1 MNTLQIILLI
11 VCSVLAIVFIAIR
24 AKFGGLLGVML
35 KTLASFAFVATA
47 IITMG
52 TYYVDS
58 STRITLS
65 IFTLGFLL
73 GMIGDILLDLKVVY
87 PGNDK
92 YYLNAGM
99 LSFGLGHLAYFSAFS
114 MYAVNKFSTD
124 LLMPILVS
132 VGAGILLTVA
142 IILVSKKMKL
152 EFGDYLIQT
161 IVYSFLLTFMT
172 VYTLILSILGG
183 AMWLG
188 FVGMLLFFLS
198 DIVLSMQYFGGKL
211 ESKLLIIVNHG
222 LYYSAQIVL
231 VAVLMLL

>member
-52 TYYVDS
+52 TNYVDS

-188 FVGMLLFFLS
+188 FVGMLLFFLI

-211 ESKLLIIVNHG
+211 ESKLLIIVNPG

>member
-47 IITMG
+47 ILTMG
-52 TYYVDS
+52 TNYVDS

-124 LLMPILVS
+124 LLMPILV
-132 VGAGILLTVA
+132 
-142 IILVSKKMKL
+142 
-152 EFGDYLIQT
+152 
-161 IVYSFLLTFMT
+161 
-172 VYTLILSILGG
+172 
-183 AMWLG
+183 
-188 FVGMLLFFLS
+188 
-198 DIVLSMQYFGGKL
+198 
-211 ESKLLIIVNHG
+211 
-222 LYYSAQIVL
+222 
-231 VAVLMLL
+231 

>member
-47 IITMG
+47 ILTMG
-52 TYYVDS
+52 TNYVDS

-114 MYAVNKFSTD
+114 MYAVSNFSTD

-198 DIVLSMQYFGGKL
+198 DIVLSMQYFGEKL

>member
-52 TYYVDS
+52 TNYVDS

-198 DIVLSMQYFGGKL
+198 DIVLSMQYLGGKL